1 MLYSAVQYSIVEYST
16 VQYSTQC
23 CTVQQSGV
31 PLTVLFHSL
40 QYCPVLFIFS
50 VQTIFVLPIPAL
62 RYCRERRGEE
72 RRGREK
78 WREERRGEVRT
89 RKYSRKGG
97 EYKVGVRWYDVRR
110 VRGGG
115 GGLVGRWRRWKG
127 REGSGEGAT
136 RNEGKKEEWI
146 EQNRRVYECPHTIFN
161 TTNEPQIISKW
172 INAYVR

>member
-1 MLYSAVQYSIVEYST
+1 
-16 VQYSTQC
+16 
-23 CTVQQSGV
+23 VQQSGV

-72 RRGREK
+72 RRGEEERSEEERK
-78 WREERRGEVRT
+78 EERRGEVRT
-89 RKYSRKGG
+89 RKYSRKGR

-115 GGLVGRWRRWKG
+115 GGLGRWRRRRG
-127 REGSGEGAT
+127 REGSGEGAA

-146 EQNRRVYECPHTIFN
+146 EQNRRVYECPRTMLN